1 MKNIFET
8 DPESHYRF
16 SWDFKVSVNVS
27 WRQFAQE
34 KFVQD
39 VCDIL
44 EEEYFPASNL
54 ILELTEHCQALDEQ
68 ILKWHIAEFHK
79 YGVGISADDFGSGY
93 SSFNLMKTLDFD
105 CIKIDQSFIRN
116 ILMQPADQ
124 IMVQSIINFAKALGV
139 SVCVE
144 GIESEEI
151 FRFIREADPGMYQG
165 YLFAQPLTITEL
177 EKFKKK
183 EAFNMN
189 HEKGA

>member
-16 SWDFKVSVNVS
+16 SWNFKVSVNVS

-116 ILMQPADQ
+116 ILVQPADQ
-124 IMVQSIINFAKALGV
+124 IMVQSIINCAKALGV

-183 EAFNMN
+183 
-189 HEKGA
+189 KLLI

>member
-1 MKNIFET
+1 MVDIFSGLIKKYDI
-8 DPESHYRF
+8 DPQYLHLEITESAYAECGNRI
-16 SWDFKVSVNVS
+16 VNT
-27 WRQFAQE
+27 
-34 KFVQD
+34 
-39 VCDIL
+39 I
-44 EEEYFPASNL
+44 EELRKLGFTIEM
-54 ILELTEHCQALDEQ
+54 
-68 ILKWHIAEFHK
+68 
-79 YGVGISADDFGSGY
+79 DDFGSGY

-116 ILMQPADQ
+116 ILVQPADQ
-124 IMVQSIINFAKALGV
+124 IMVQSIINCAKALGV

>member
-39 VCDIL
+39 VCD
-44 EEEYFPASNL
+44 

-116 ILMQPADQ
+116 ILVQPADQ

-183 EAFNMN
+183 
-189 HEKGA
+189 KLLI

>member
-1 MKNIFET
+1 MYKT
-8 DPESHYRF
+8 LHKKQGSVTVQLRF
-16 SWDFKVSVNVS
+16 ARSSVTFCAK
-27 WRQFAQE
+27 R
-34 KFVQD
+34 D
-39 VCDIL
+39 
-44 EEEYFPASNL
+44 
-54 ILELTEHCQALDEQ
+54 
-68 ILKWHIAEFHK
+68 KWHIAEFHK

-116 ILMQPADQ
+116 ILVQPADQ

-183 EAFNMN
+183 
-189 HEKGA
+189 KLLI

>member
-1 MKNIFET
+1 M
-8 DPESHYRF
+8 ES
-16 SWDFKVSVNVS
+16 
-27 WRQFAQE
+27 
-34 KFVQD
+34 
-39 VCDIL
+39 
-44 EEEYFPASNL
+44 
-54 ILELTEHCQALDEQ
+54 QAES
-68 ILKWHIAEFHK
+68 KK
-79 YGVGISADDFGSGY
+79 
-93 SSFNLMKTLDFD
+93 DFD

-116 ILMQPADQ
+116 ILVQPADQ

-183 EAFNMN
+183 
-189 HEKGA
+189 KLLI